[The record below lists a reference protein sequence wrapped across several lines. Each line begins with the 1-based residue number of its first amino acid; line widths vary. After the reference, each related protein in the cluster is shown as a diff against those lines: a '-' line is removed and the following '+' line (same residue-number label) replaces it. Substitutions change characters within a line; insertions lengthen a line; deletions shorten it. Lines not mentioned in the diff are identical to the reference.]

1 MGYRSDVRILVNKKG
16 LKVLQQKTVEYAKE
30 YCKLNSDKEWAKAYC
45 EHSVLEDW
53 KSISTNYDDEIILET
68 NYIKWDT
75 YYADVQWIYNALH
88 DLTNAHLPYQVINI
102 GEDGAYEDAKNYEEY
117 DDIEPLKTE
126 MFVEIDFNFQ

>member
-1 MGYRSDVRILVNKKG
+1 MGYRSDVRILVTTEG

-45 EHSVLEDW
+45 EHSILEDW
-53 KSISTNYDDEIILET
+53 KVIDTNYSDEIILET

-75 YYADVQWIYNALH
+75 YYADVQWIYNALQ
-88 DLTNAHLPYQVINI
+88 DLTEMHLPYQVINI

-126 MFVEIDFNFQ
+126 MFVEINFNFQ